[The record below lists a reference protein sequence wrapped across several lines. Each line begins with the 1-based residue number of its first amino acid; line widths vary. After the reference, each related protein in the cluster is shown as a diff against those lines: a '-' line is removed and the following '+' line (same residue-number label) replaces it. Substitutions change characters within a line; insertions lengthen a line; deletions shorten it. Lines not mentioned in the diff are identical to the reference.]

1 MLIVMSLAQRSAL
14 SNGGG
19 IRSFIAAGNI
29 TYENTL
35 AVFPYG
41 NMACLIEVTGQ
52 QLKDA
57 LEMASKNYPQESV
70 GFLQVSGGHTPLT
83 AQSRPV

>member
-1 MLIVMSLAQRSAL
+1 MKIH
-14 SNGGG
+14 
-19 IRSFIAAGNI
+19 
-29 TYENTL
+29 T

-57 LEMASKNYPQESV
+57 LEMASKNYPQESG
-70 GFLQVSGGHTPLT
+70 GFYRYL
-83 AQSRPV
+83 A